1 MNIVKIS
8 GSVGEQMFQYAF
20 FMRLLKNYPD
30 ARIDA
35 PKKWISSMFPNVP
48 NTR

>member
-20 FMRLLKNYPD
+20 FMRLLKDNPGTLL
-30 ARIDA
+30 DA
-35 PKKWISSMFPNVP
+35 PNDWIARMFPSLQA
-48 NTR
+48 